1 MKQIIAAAAFILATP
16 GYASYLESCQF
27 TATVAE
33 VTSVP
38 TLNETVSKL
47 APLAKLEITAA
58 KNQGSHFPEACDNR
72 VGTDQLILLKV
83 GDALTVGQ
91 QLKIDYFYANS
102 RSPDGIVQS
111 ERWTVVSDN

>member
-1 MKQIIAAAAFILATP
+1 MKHIIVATAILLATP

-27 TATVAE
+27 TATVTE
-33 VTSVP
+33 VTVVP

-72 VGTDQLILLKV
+72 VGTEQLILLKDGEV
-83 GDALTVGQ
+83 LTAGQ
-91 QLKIDYFYANS
+91 ELKLDYFYANS
-102 RSPDGIVQS
+102 RSTDGIVQS
-111 ERWTVVSDN
+111 ERWTVISGN